1 MKSAAF
7 KSDFI
12 LIFVATIW
20 GLAFV
25 AQRIG
30 MDHIGPFTFNG
41 IRFVLGCL
49 SLLPIIFLTR
59 KRTSYKNNEGLIK
72 SGTIAGLFLFCG
84 ISLQQVGLVYTTAGK
99 AGFIT
104 GLYVVIVPFLNL
116 FLKQE
121 KTYLGTWIGAILA
134 SAGMYLLSVSKDLNM
149 NFGDLL
155 ILFSA
160 ICFAFHLIIIGRL
173 SNRFNTVLLSLVQCM
188 VCALLSLLVAIV
200 FETFI
205 LADILK
211 VSIPL
216 IYGGVLSV
224 GVAYSLQIYGQKN
237 SPASHAAII
246 FSFESVVAAIGGWII
261 LNEILSGRAIFGC
274 TLMLAGILV
283 SQLYKKSARTLS
295 DTI

>member
-1 MKSAAF
+1 MKAITF

-12 LIFVATIW
+12 LMFVAVIW

-49 SLLPIIFLTR
+49 SLLPVVFLTR
-59 KRTSYKNNEGLIK
+59 NKTSKKSTDGLIK
-72 SGTIAGLFLFCG
+72 LGTISGIFLFFG
-84 ISLQQVGLVYTTAGK
+84 ISLQQVGIVYTTAGK

-104 GLYVVIVPFLNL
+104 GLYVVIVPILNL

-121 KTYLGTWIGAILA
+121 NTTLGTWIGAIM
-134 SAGMYLLSVSKDLNM
+134 AGIGMFLLSVTKDLTI

-155 ILFSA
+155 VLGSA
-160 ICFAFHLIIIGRL
+160 FCFASHLIIIGRI
-173 SNRFNTVLLSLVQCM
+173 SNRFNTALLSLVQCL
-188 VCALLSLLVAIV
+188 VCACLSLLVAVV

-205 LADILK
+205 LADILR

-216 IYGGVLSV
+216 LYGGILSV
-224 GVAYSLQIYGQKN
+224 GVAYSLQIYGQRN

-246 FSFESVVAAIGGWII
+246 FSLESVVAAIGGWII
-261 LNEILSGRAIFGC
+261 LNEILSGSAIFGC
-274 TLMLAGILV
+274 GLMLAGMLI
-283 SQLYKKSARTLS
+283 SQLYSRKRL
-295 DTI
+295 IP

>member
-1 MKSAAF
+1 MKAITF

-12 LIFVATIW
+12 LMFVAVIW

-49 SLLPIIFLTR
+49 SLLPVVFLTR
-59 KRTSYKNNEGLIK
+59 NKTSKKSTDGLIK
-72 SGTIAGLFLFCG
+72 LGTISGIFLFFG
-84 ISLQQVGLVYTTAGK
+84 ISLQQVGIVYTTAGK

-104 GLYVVIVPFLNL
+104 GLYVVIVPILNL

-121 KTYLGTWIGAILA
+121 NTTLGTWIGAIM
-134 SAGMYLLSVSKDLNM
+134 AGIGMFLLSVTKDLTI

-155 ILFSA
+155 VLGSA
-160 ICFAFHLIIIGRL
+160 FCFASHLIIIGRI
-173 SNRFNTVLLSLVQCM
+173 SNRFNTALLSLVQCL
-188 VCALLSLLVAIV
+188 VCAGLSLLVAVV

-205 LADILK
+205 LADILR

-216 IYGGVLSV
+216 LYGGILSV
-224 GVAYSLQIYGQKN
+224 GVAYSLQIYGQRN

-246 FSFESVVAAIGGWII
+246 FSLESVVAAIGGWII
-261 LNEILSGRAIFGC
+261 LNEILSGSAIFGC
-274 TLMLAGILV
+274 GLMLAGMLI
-283 SQLYKKSARTLS
+283 SQLYSRKRL
-295 DTI
+295 IL

>member
-1 MKSAAF
+1 MKAITF

-12 LIFVATIW
+12 LMFVAVIW

-49 SLLPIIFLTR
+49 SLLPVVFLTR
-59 KRTSYKNNEGLIK
+59 NKTSKKSTDGLIK
-72 SGTIAGLFLFCG
+72 LGTISGIFLFFG
-84 ISLQQVGLVYTTAGK
+84 ISLQQVGIVYTTAGK

-104 GLYVVIVPFLNL
+104 GLYVVIVPILNL

-121 KTYLGTWIGAILA
+121 NTTLGTWIGAIM
-134 SAGMYLLSVSKDLNM
+134 AGIGMFLLSVTKDLTI

-155 ILFSA
+155 VLGSA
-160 ICFAFHLIIIGRL
+160 FCFASHLIIIGRI
-173 SNRFNTVLLSLVQCM
+173 SNQLNTALLSLVQCL
-188 VCALLSLLVAIV
+188 VCAGLSLLVAVV

-205 LADILK
+205 LADILR

-216 IYGGVLSV
+216 LYGGILSV
-224 GVAYSLQIYGQKN
+224 GVAYSLQIYGQRN

-246 FSFESVVAAIGGWII
+246 FSLESVVAAIGGWII
-261 LNEILSGRAIFGC
+261 LNEILSGSAIFGC
-274 TLMLAGILV
+274 GLMLAGMLI
-283 SQLYKKSARTLS
+283 SQLYSRKRL
-295 DTI
+295 IP